1 MRAGQNADPSYRQSV
16 SAVLLAGPARS
27 AAALTG
33 RRHPLS
39 PGGIPHRGG
48 FVDREIHVNRR
59 NFIRSG
65 AIAASLALPA
75 LARANTSTPAPAAAT
90 PAAASSATPE
100 FAPTPDDRLAPLRGR
115 HPHRAA
121 RRRRCNPRLG
131 AAARHE

>member
-16 SAVLLAGPARS
+16 SAVLLAGPVRS

-75 LARANTSTPAPAAAT
+75 VARANTSTDSWVTSTITPIRIDVSVNTVCYLLMQFGTGPATAMTAAGAIR
-90 PAAASSATPE
+90 A
-100 FAPTPDDRLAPLRGR
+100 LRIR
-115 HPHRAA
+115 
-121 RRRRCNPRLG
+121 
-131 AAARHE
+131 